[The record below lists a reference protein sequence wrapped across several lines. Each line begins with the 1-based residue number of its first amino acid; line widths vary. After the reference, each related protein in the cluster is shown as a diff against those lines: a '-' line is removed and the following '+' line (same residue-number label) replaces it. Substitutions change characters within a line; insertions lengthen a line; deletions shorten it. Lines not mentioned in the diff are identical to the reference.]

1 MASVASFKFCVK
13 SSREPSP
20 THGYRAYMHGS
31 SAIIETNST
40 HERIVRVRGV
50 FENGDTTDWYA
61 YTIRPE

>member
-1 MASVASFKFCVK
+1 MGRHQRAK
-13 SSREPSP
+13 PI
-20 THGYRAYMHGS
+20 HGYRAYMHGS

-50 FENGDTTDWYA
+50 FENGDTTDWYS